1 MRIGVPKET
10 AAGEHRVALVP
21 EVVSKLKA
29 KGLDVVVQSGAG
41 EDALLTDA
49 AYIAAGAEITPDAA
63 KVWGSD
69 VVVTIAPPDPQA
81 IRGLGSGS
89 ILIGFLAPLTSP
101 QTTRALAEAKATAF
115 AMEAIPRISR
125 AQAMDALSSQ
135 ANVAGYRAALL
146 GAEEMGRFYPM
157 LMTAAGTIPPA
168 KVLVLGVG
176 VAGLQALA
184 TAKRLGARTTG
195 YDVRPEVAEQVE
207 SLGAQWLDLGIEA
220 SGEGGYARELT
231 EQERAQQQQALT
243 DAIKG
248 FDVVI
253 TTALVPGRP
262 APRLVTA
269 EAVEGMKPGSVI
281 VDLAGEA
288 GGNCE
293 LTEPGQTTVKHDV
306 KIVSPLNLPAGMA
319 EHSSQLFARNVQALL
334 DLFVG
339 EDGELQLDFDDEIVK
354 GACIMRDGEIVNPGS
369 ESGSGG
375 LMILASTL
383 TTNLA
388 ILVLAGFI
396 GFVVI
401 SKVPNT
407 LHTPLMSGTN
417 AIHGIVLLGG
427 LLVVGASGNGT
438 FNKVILVIAIAFG
451 TINVVG
457 GFLVT
462 DRMLEM
468 FKSKPKSA
476 GRGRQGKASRE
487 RASAG
492 NVLPAGP
499 ELPGRPLHRRLRA
512 VHPGAARALGPD
524 DRGTGQPHR
533 GRRHDDRS
541 DRHASEPGRGQLGA
555 DRDRR
560 GARHRRRHPGAHAR

>member
-10 AAGEHRVALVP
+10 ATGEHRVALVP
-21 EVVSKLKA
+21 EVIGKLRA
-29 KGLDVVVQSGAG
+29 KGLDVVVQSDAGAG
-41 EDALLTDA
+41 AMLTDA
-49 AYIAAGAEITPDAA
+49 AFTDAGAQITKDSGE
-63 KVWGSD
+63 VWHSD

-101 QTTRALAEAKATAF
+101 QTTSALADAKATAF

-135 ANVAGYRAALL
+135 SNVAGYRAALL
-146 GAEEMGRFYPM
+146 GAEEIGRFYPM

-184 TAKRLGARTTG
+184 TARRLGARTTG

-207 SLGAQWLDLGIEA
+207 SLGAQWLDLGLEA

-262 APRLVTA
+262 APKLVTA

-293 LTEPGQTTVKHDV
+293 LTVPGETVVRHDV
-306 KIVSPLNLPAGMA
+306 KIVSPLNLPATMA
-319 EHSSQLFARNVQALL
+319 EHASQLFARNVQALL
-334 DLFVG
+334 ELFVG
-339 EDGELQLDFDDEIVK
+339 EDGKLQLDFDDEIVK
-354 GACIMRDGEIVNPGS
+354 GACIVREGEIVNPGAKAAV
-369 ESGSGG
+369 EAAGATSGG
-375 LMILASTL
+375 AS
-383 TTNLA
+383 
-388 ILVLAGFI
+388 
-396 GFVVI
+396 
-401 SKVPNT
+401 
-407 LHTPLMSGTN
+407 
-417 AIHGIVLLGG
+417 
-427 LLVVGASGNGT
+427 
-438 FNKVILVIAIAFG
+438 
-451 TINVVG
+451 
-457 GFLVT
+457 
-462 DRMLEM
+462 
-468 FKSKPKSA
+468 
-476 GRGRQGKASRE
+476 
-487 RASAG
+487 
-492 NVLPAGP
+492 
-499 ELPGRPLHRRLRA
+499 
-512 VHPGAARALGPD
+512 
-524 DRGTGQPHR
+524 
-533 GRRHDDRS
+533 
-541 DRHASEPGRGQLGA
+541 
-555 DRDRR
+555 
-560 GARHRRRHPGAHAR
+560 